1 MCSRGSHTLGHL
13 SLTWPLKN
21 AFRNTLRSLGVF
33 LSMSNPIS
41 LHGPAKNFSLLQKSM
56 FWFVDLTVCQ
66 VHKYAFGNN
75 HSNPHTT
82 PRPLFLFP
90 WFQMTNSFLLRYSD
104 YVPFPLERSSSVRA
118 NVKLRGR
125 VAQITANK

>member
-1 MCSRGSHTLGHL
+1 
-13 SLTWPLKN
+13 
-21 AFRNTLRSLGVF
+21 
-33 LSMSNPIS
+33 
-41 LHGPAKNFSLLQKSM
+41 M
-56 FWFVDLTVCQ
+56 FWFVGLTVCQ
-66 VHKYAFGNN
+66 VHKLAFGNN

-104 YVPFPLERSSSVRA
+104 YVPFPLEGSSSVRA
-118 NVKLRGR
+118 NVKLRGK